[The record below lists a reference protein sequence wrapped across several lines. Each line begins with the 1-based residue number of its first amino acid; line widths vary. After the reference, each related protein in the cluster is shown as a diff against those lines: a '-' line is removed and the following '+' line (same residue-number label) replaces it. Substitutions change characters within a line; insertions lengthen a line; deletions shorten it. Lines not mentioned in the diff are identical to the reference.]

1 MTSEDHHRFPF
12 GPLRR
17 RCGVT
22 IADAART
29 LNISHASATKHEQ
42 RGLSGAVADVLCTSI
57 GLHPTEVWTD
67 WFDHAD
73 DPLHGRTAN
82 RKVRGDVPTLAL
94 CTEVVACPICG
105 AAVDFVAAGA
115 PTDRGRR
122 SVTAVVCAHGHRHTV
137 TVTIDAA

>member
-1 MTSEDHHRFPF
+1 MTSEDPHRFPF
-12 GPLRR
+12 APLRR

-22 IADAART
+22 IADTATA

-42 RGLSGAVADVLCTSI
+42 RGLSGAVADLLCTSI
-57 GLHPTEVWTD
+57 GLHPVDVWPD
-67 WFDHAD
+67 WFAYAG
-73 DPLHGRTAN
+73 DPLQGRTAD
-82 RKVRGDVPTLAL
+82 RKVRGDVPALAL
-94 CTEVVACPICG
+94 RTEVVACPRCG